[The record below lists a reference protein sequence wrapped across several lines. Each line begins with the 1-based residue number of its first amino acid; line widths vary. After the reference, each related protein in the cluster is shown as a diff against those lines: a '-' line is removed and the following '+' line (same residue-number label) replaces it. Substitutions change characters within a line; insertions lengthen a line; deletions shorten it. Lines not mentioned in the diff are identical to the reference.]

1 MLDFIKID
9 KNNFPN
15 LVFEGQERY
24 ALISDDNKIVG
35 ASVIDKNANENKI
48 MLSISDEYR
57 SNGHGKK
64 LFMLT
69 MNEYKNSFDSKDLIF
84 DVESSSNMCTIL
96 SQSGGIH
103 ISTNNGIS
111 RYVLPI
117 ENL

>member
-1 MLDFIKID
+1 MLDFIKVD

-96 SQSGGIH
+96 SQIGGIH
-103 ISTNNGIS
+103 IGTNDGIS
-111 RYVLPI
+111 RYILPI
-117 ENL
+117 EEL